1 MLIKGG
7 TLARGHFGNIVVFNK
22 TGTIQEVSQVFQ
34 FSRLFWTMR
43 RCGNGVVLFDGLS
56 VKIYLVMSDN
66 RALLLLLY
74 LAGSAERSGEHTLG
88 QDCCAVFLNSKDQF
102 VQQALFHVW
111 SSVLAC
117 FAASLF
123 SGTLL
128 LKGVCGNACPNSR
141 VVRGNAHPV
150 CLFFNFKAAE
160 HHPFPSAA
168 HNPDLVEE
176 TFGARFQKICQRQSG
191 CQNS

>member
-1 MLIKGG
+1 M
-7 TLARGHFGNIVVFNK
+7 V
-22 TGTIQEVSQVFQ
+22 
-34 FSRLFWTMR
+34 W
-43 RCGNGVVLFDGLS
+43 S
-56 VKIYLVMSDN
+56 VKKNLVMSDN

-74 LAGSAERSGEHTLG
+74 LAGSAERSGEHPLG
-88 QDCCAVFLNSKDQF
+88 QDCAVFLNSKDQF
-102 VQQALFHVW
+102 VQRALFHVW

-150 CLFFNFKAAE
+150 CLLFNFKPAE

-176 TFGARFQKICQRQSG
+176 TFGAHF
-191 CQNS
+191 